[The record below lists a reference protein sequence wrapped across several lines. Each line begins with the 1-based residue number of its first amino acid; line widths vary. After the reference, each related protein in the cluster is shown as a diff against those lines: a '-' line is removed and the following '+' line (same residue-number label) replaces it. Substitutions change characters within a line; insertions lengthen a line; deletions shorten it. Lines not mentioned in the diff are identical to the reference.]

1 MKKESKNKAESINN
15 DNEKLLLS
23 DVSISK
29 IKELFENTIK
39 EYVRSVD
46 WTEHSNY
53 GIFDAINDGL
63 DEAEKKL
70 KDV

>member
-1 MKKESKNKAESINN
+1 MENEVKKQVENTDNI
-15 DNEKLLLS
+15 NEKLLLS

-39 EYVRSVD
+39 EYVLSVD

-63 DEAEKKL
+63 DDAEKKL